1 MKRNI
6 KIEGLRQI
14 PLEQQEIE
22 LVERKCIGHPDS
34 MADGIAE
41 SISRALCKAYFEEC
55 GAILHHNTDQGEIVA
70 GESIPRF
77 GGGKVLKPIYILLDG
92 RATKHFNGID
102 IPTDS
107 IAVGAARNYL
117 RENLTNI
124 NLERDVIVDCK
135 LGTGSTDLRDVF
147 RPCDNKVPR
156 ANDTSFGVGHAPFS
170 ETETIVMESSDYID
184 NILRPEFPAIGQ
196 DIKIMGLRDGND
208 ITLTVACAI
217 VDRYCA
223 GMKEYIEYKEIL
235 KVRLENL
242 AKKHTGRKVSVHINT
257 ADDIDNGSVFLTVT
271 GTSAEMGDDGS
282 VGRGNRCNGLIT
294 PNRPMSME
302 ATSGKNPINHIG
314 KIYNILSTQLAKEC
328 VAKVDGIEEIYIRL
342 LSQIGMPIDQPLV
355 ASVQVL
361 PKPGYEL
368 QTITRDIDV
377 IVNDG
382 LANITCVTE
391 KVIKGEIR
399 TF

>member
-41 SISRALCKAYFEEC
+41 SISRALCRAYFEEC

-70 GESIPRF
+70 GESIPKF
-77 GGGKVLKPIYILLDG
+77 GGGKVIKPIYILLDG
-92 RATKHFNGID
+92 RATKHFDGIN
-102 IPTDS
+102 IATDS
-107 IAVGAARNYL
+107 IAVEAARNYL

-147 RPCDNKVPR
+147 RPCDNKIPR

-184 NILRPEFPAIGQ
+184 NVLRPEFPAIGQ
-196 DIKIMGLRDGND
+196 DIKIMGLRDDND

-217 VDRYCA
+217 VDRYCS
-223 GMKEYIEYKEIL
+223 GLKEYIEYKEIL
-235 KVRLENL
+235 KERLETL

-314 KIYNILSTQLAKEC
+314 KIYNILSTQLAREC
-328 VAKVDGIEEIYIRL
+328 VGKVDGIEEIYIRL
-342 LSQIGMPIDQPLV
+342 LSQIGMPIDLPLV

-361 PKPGYEL
+361 PKQGYEL
-368 QTITRDIDV
+368 HAITRDIDA

-382 LANITCVTE
+382 LANVTCVTE
-391 KVIKGEIR
+391 KVINGEIR

>member
-1 MKRNI
+1 MALLNPSAV
-6 KIEGLRQI
+6 
-14 PLEQQEIE
+14 PL
-22 LVERKCIGHPDS
+22 G
-34 MADGIAE
+34 
-41 SISRALCKAYFEEC
+41 RAYLEEC

-70 GESIPRF
+70 GESVPRF
-77 GGGKVLKPIYILLDG
+77 GGGKVIKPIYILLDG
-92 RATKHFNGID
+92 RATKHFEGID
-102 IPTDS
+102 IATDS
-107 IAVGAARNYL
+107 IAVEAARNYL
-117 RENLTNI
+117 RENLTNL

-184 NILRPEFPAIGQ
+184 TILRPEFPAIGQ

-217 VDRYCA
+217 VDRYCSD
-223 GMKEYIEYKEIL
+223 MKEYLEYKEIL
-235 KVRLENL
+235 KERLENL

-314 KIYNILSTQLAKEC
+314 KIYNLLSTQLARDC

-342 LSQIGMPIDQPLV
+342 LSQIGMPIDLPLV

-368 QTITRDIDV
+368 HAITRDIDA

-382 LANITCVTE
+382 LADVTCVTG
-391 KVIKGEIR
+391 KVISGEIR

>member
-34 MADGIAE
+34 IADGIAE
-41 SISRALCKAYFEEC
+41 SISRALCRAYFEEC

-70 GESIPRF
+70 GESIPHF
-77 GGGKVLKPIYILLDG
+77 GGGKVIKPIYILLDG
-92 RATKHFNGID
+92 RATKHFNGIN
-102 IPTDS
+102 IATDS
-107 IAVGAARNYL
+107 IAVEAARNYL
-117 RENLTNI
+117 REYLTNI

-147 RPCDNKVPR
+147 RPCDNKIPR

-184 NILRPEFPAIGQ
+184 NVLRPEFPAIGQ
-196 DIKIMGLRDGND
+196 DIKIMGLRDNND

-217 VDRYCA
+217 VDRYCS
-223 GMKEYIEYKEIL
+223 GIKEYVEYKEIM
-235 KVRLENL
+235 KERLEKL

-314 KIYNILSTQLAKEC
+314 KIYNILSTQLARDC

-342 LSQIGMPIDQPLV
+342 LSQIGMPIDLPLV

-368 QTITRDIDV
+368 QAISRDIDA
-377 IVNDG
+377 IVNEG
-382 LANITCVTE
+382 LANVTCVTE
-391 KVIKGEIR
+391 KVISGEIR